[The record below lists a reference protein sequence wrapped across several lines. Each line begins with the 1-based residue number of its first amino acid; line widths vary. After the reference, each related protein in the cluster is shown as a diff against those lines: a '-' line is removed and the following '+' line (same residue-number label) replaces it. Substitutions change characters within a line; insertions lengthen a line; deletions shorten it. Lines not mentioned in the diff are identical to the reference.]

1 MQSESIINQI
11 YKRFN
16 IIDNRNQILLHN
28 LGLLNQFQNEL
39 ILIQTDISENSLYYD
54 RIKKDEVENKNKD
67 KQIEI
72 STLAFRCIE
81 DMEHLI
87 IETSNV
93 LELYNKLEDKREV
106 NLLLSNKFTPF
117 IQGISNL
124 ETLFLSKIDLILELK
139 SKVNLFG
146 QTLQNVIC
154 FDIVME

>member
-1 MQSESIINQI
+1 MQLESIINQI

-54 RIKKDEVENKNKD
+54 RIKKDEFENKNKD

>member
-54 RIKKDEVENKNKD
+54 RIKKDEFENKNKD

>member
-54 RIKKDEVENKNKD
+54 RIKKDEFENKNKD

-72 STLAFRCIE
+72 STLAFRSIE